1 MARRRLPK
9 PLVPVLVGVSAA
21 ALGLLAVTPS
31 FAGQN
36 QPVDPVSTPSPLST
50 PSANPVPPTAVPSLT
65 ASPIWPDDPTF
76 SIRPSKSDPL
86 RDWPTPEH
94 PVGGCAD
101 CVDEPV

>member
-31 FAGQN
+31 FAGQT
-36 QPVDPVSTPSPLST
+36 QPIDPISTPSPGVV
-50 PSANPVPPTAVPSLT
+50 APTAVPSLT

-86 RDWPTPEH
+86 RDWPSPETPA
-94 PVGGCAD
+94 GGCAD
-101 CVDEPV
+101 CVSDPW